1 MSSRS
6 TINRAMAG
14 DPGRMLV
21 RGCTAH
27 KMEMDGGSKYRSRG
41 HTMGGNNYKRLP
53 YLLLLLLAIGAAMLS
68 VSVLHKMRERRLLS
82 VLLQEREQQ
91 LMSLQVRLENEKEIS
106 KEMRRKV
113 DELEAKTSILSIE
126 RTELKNKV
134 MNSETTTT
142 YLTNTQKELEAALV
156 EKESHINQMKEIVAA
171 SGPDQMSAIKEL
183 LQQKEAELEE
193 IKTKFS
199 GSAVLAT
206 NNENAT
212 TDTVAPE
219 NSASSGDTVPAPTE
233 EDHSYN
239 TTASESNHQD
249 ERILES
255 TNNKDVNP
263 DAVIP
268 EEKTNSSDSMPATG
282 ELHSDEATASESNH
296 QDERTVVGTNN
307 EDAVTPDTVIGEE
320 KANSGGST
328 PDQAEELQAYTTTT
342 SESNHQEN
350 SSSEGRF
357 VKFTTNFDDD
367 ALQEKTDDANQSSD
381 DPPPKG
387 THSEQ
392 SELRQSADSQEISKE
407 EVDGRKQLEDT
418 QGEVSYHSRE
428 SKLLEK
434 EDGKEVAREPE
445 KEMNPDGE
453 MKISKDSQEISKEEL
468 DGKKQLED
476 PQGEVSY
483 HSRESKL
490 LEKEDGNEVARE
502 AEKEI
507 SPDGEMKIS
516 KDSQEISKEELDG
529 KKQLEDPQGDHSTE
543 SKLLEQEDGKEVASE
558 PEKKINPD
566 GEMKISKDSLTEANQ
581 EIMQVVEPVA
591 SPADANL
598 SLSTNNRETKETSK
612 RRRKRKSRSKR
623 RKRTD
628 VAASNVD
635 GEVIKGR

>member
-418 QGEVSYHSRE
+418 QGEVSYH
-428 SKLLEK
+428 
-434 EDGKEVAREPE
+434 
-445 KEMNPDGE
+445 
-453 MKISKDSQEISKEEL
+453 I
-468 DGKKQLED
+468 
-476 PQGEVSY
+476 
-483 HSRESKL
+483 
-490 LEKEDGNEVARE
+490 ARE

>member
-1 MSSRS
+1 MSSRCA
-6 TINRAMAG
+6 INRAMAG

-27 KMEMDGGSKYRSRG
+27 KMDMDGGSKYRSRG
-41 HTMGGNNYKRLP
+41 HTMGSNNYKRLP
-53 YLLLLLLAIGAAMLS
+53 YLLLLLLAVGAATLS

-91 LMSLQVRLENEKEIS
+91 LMSLQVRLENEKGIS

-171 SGPDQMSAIKEL
+171 SGPDQMSSIKEL

-199 GSAVLAT
+199 GNAVLAT
-206 NNENAT
+206 NNEDAT
-212 TDTVAPE
+212 SDTVAPE
-219 NSASSGDTVPAPTE
+219 NSASSGDTIPAPT

-268 EEKTNSSDSMPATG
+268 EEKINSSDSMPATG
-282 ELHSDEATASESNH
+282 EELHSDDTTASESNH

-307 EDAVTPDTVIGEE
+307 EDVVTPDTVIGEE
-320 KANSGGST
+320 KENSSGST
-328 PDQAEELQAYTTTT
+328 PDQAEELQSYNTTA
-342 SESNHQEN
+342 SESNHQEDG
-350 SSSEGRF
+350 SSEGQF
-357 VKFTTNFDDD
+357 VKFTTNFEDD

-387 THSEQ
+387 THSEE

-418 QGEVSYHSRE
+418 QGEVSYH
-428 SKLLEK
+428 
-434 EDGKEVAREPE
+434 
-445 KEMNPDGE
+445 
-453 MKISKDSQEISKEEL
+453 I
-468 DGKKQLED
+468 
-476 PQGEVSY
+476 
-483 HSRESKL
+483 
-490 LEKEDGNEVARE
+490 ARE

-507 SPDGEMKIS
+507 SPDGEIKIS

-566 GEMKISKDSLTEANQ
+566 GEMKISKDSLAEANQ

-598 SLSTNNRETKETSK
+598 SLSTNNRESKETSK